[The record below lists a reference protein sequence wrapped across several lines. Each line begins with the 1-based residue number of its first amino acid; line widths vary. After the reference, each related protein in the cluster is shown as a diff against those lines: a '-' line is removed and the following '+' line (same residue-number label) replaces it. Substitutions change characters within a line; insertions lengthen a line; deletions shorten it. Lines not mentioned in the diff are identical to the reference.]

1 MDLTRDIEET
11 IRALRSVEAQAGAV
25 ASACRLVVET
35 LQGGGQVLA
44 CGNGGSASEA
54 VHFTSEL
61 VGRYRSNR
69 RALPGI
75 ALTEPSALTCIGND
89 FGYDTV
95 FARQVEGI
103 GRPGDL
109 LVVFTSS
116 GNSRNIVLALE
127 AAHAR
132 GLRTLALLGK
142 GGGKARGLATV
153 EIIVA
158 SERTAAVQEAHLFL
172 LHHICE
178 AIEAAFP
185 GPSAHA

>member
-1 MDLTRDIEET
+1 MNLSGEIEET
-11 IRALRSVEAQAGAV
+11 IAALRSLEAQADAV
-25 ASACRLVVET
+25 AGACRLVVET
-35 LQGGGQVLA
+35 LQAGGQVLA

-54 VHFTSEL
+54 AHFTSEL

-75 ALTEPSALTCIGND
+75 ALTEPAALTCIGND
-89 FGYDTV
+89 FGYDEA
-95 FARQVEGI
+95 FARQVEGL

-127 AAHAR
+127 AARRR
-132 GLRTLALLGK
+132 GLRSLALLGK
-142 GGGKARGLATV
+142 GGGRARGLATI
-153 EIIVA
+153 EIIVG
-158 SERTAAVQEAHLFL
+158 SGRTASVQEAHLFL

-178 AIEAAFP
+178 AVEAAFP